1 MNVSFEHLLPWFMR
15 ECISI
20 FWLEC
25 VSLGDTNM
33 PVFLV
38 LKGNSSEDAWKQR
51 QCTEWCKHSNHQ
63 CASMWKI
70 VLTTRLFHWHTMA
83 SVAQFYN
90 IFRNWFLTMNHHI
103 LFNHLLNLAFVFQVW
118 MKTIPKSKF
127 GFRVSP
133 TLSSGFLQLCPQ
145 TLGYPPSGAERIWV
159 FSSFWQETQES
170 IVVKLEIAQSSF
182 FFFFF
187 LRFLLFYRLPKRLP
201 QHVPRAWFFHGCLAL
216 FKLTILI
223 MFFYKQHMVALS
235 IFMQQKYL
243 FKSFGFR
250 VELRV

>member
-63 CASMWKI
+63 CASTWKI
-70 VLTTRLFHWHTMA
+70 VQTTRLFHWHTTA

-170 IVVKLEIAQSSF
+170 IVVKLEICTII
-182 FFFFF
+182 
-187 LRFLLFYRLPKRLP
+187 LLLFLFSVFSAVLSSAKETAPACATSMIFPWLFGTLQTDNP
-201 QHVPRAWFFHGCLAL
+201 HHVLLQATYGC
-216 FKLTILI
+216 
-223 MFFYKQHMVALS
+223 S
-235 IFMQQKYL
+235 INIYATEVFI
-243 FKSFGFR
+243 
-250 VELRV
+250 